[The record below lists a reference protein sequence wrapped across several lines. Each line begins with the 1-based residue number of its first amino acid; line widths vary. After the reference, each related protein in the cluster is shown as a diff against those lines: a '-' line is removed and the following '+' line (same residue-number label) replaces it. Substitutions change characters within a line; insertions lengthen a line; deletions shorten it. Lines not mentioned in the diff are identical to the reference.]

1 MRWIGAFWCII
12 VCVAR
17 SAILTFSRPLPPKS
31 EEFFRLKKIQ
41 GKKKRDTEAAQAE
54 IAAEKEEDVEYS
66 ADSGIG
72 GGDAGGKDMLD
83 QGKDE
88 DVIF

>member
-1 MRWIGAFWCII
+1 MMS
-12 VCVAR
+12 
-17 SAILTFSRPLPPKS
+17 SATLIPVSVSHS

-54 IAAEKEEDVEYS
+54 IAAEKQEDVEYS

-72 GGDAGGKDMLD
+72 GGDAGGRDMLD

>member
-1 MRWIGAFWCII
+1 MCFAAQSFGERDQQ
-12 VCVAR
+12 
-17 SAILTFSRPLPPKS
+17 ILTSTWMPIVHS

>member
-1 MRWIGAFWCII
+1 VIPRLENTVKYII
-12 VCVAR
+12 SELDEMDR
-17 SAILTFSRPLPPKS
+17 

-41 GKKKRDTEAAQAE
+41 AKKKRDNAEADA
-54 IAAEKEEDVEYS
+54 KREEDRKVSEELGV
-66 ADSGIG
+66 ARHPDEGVG
-72 GGDAGGKDMLD
+72 GGAAGGHDMLD

>member
-1 MRWIGAFWCII
+1 MRWIGTFWCII
-12 VCVAR
+12 VRVAR
-17 SAILTFSRPLPPKS
+17 ASVLTSPCPSLPNS